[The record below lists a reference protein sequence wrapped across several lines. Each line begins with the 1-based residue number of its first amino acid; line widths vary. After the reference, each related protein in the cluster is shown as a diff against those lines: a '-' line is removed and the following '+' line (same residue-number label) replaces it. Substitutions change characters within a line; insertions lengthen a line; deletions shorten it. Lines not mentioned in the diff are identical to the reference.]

1 MSEHST
7 IRVLIAE
14 GSTQAR
20 INLKRLL
27 FSVAKEIEV
36 VAEIDKTENIVSS
49 AIKTQPDIILFNI
62 TLEEEEGEMKLTE
75 SLVEEIPKA
84 DIIIIS
90 DQELPPE
97 QIQEAML
104 AGARGLLTQPISQ
117 EKLAGT
123 VQRIVKIQEKE
134 REHIKASSSVLP
146 PKARHKIVTL
156 FSTKGGSGGS
166 LLSVNLAVMLAKMV
180 QERGE
185 KVVLLDLDLQ
195 FGDCAVM
202 LNLTPTKTIAGLVKE
217 ISEQGK
223 LEEGLLESYLI
234 KHDSGL
240 RLLAAPLKP
249 EQAELVNGSHI
260 EEIINVL
267 KLSYNFI
274 IIDSPKFLNDSLIT
288 AFNLSDLILFVLTL
302 DLPAIKNAKLGL
314 DIINSLGLKDKVA
327 LVVNRTDT
335 RMGITP
341 SEVEEALNYP
351 ILGQI
356 PSDGR
361 KIIPSINEGVPFVL
375 EYEKEKVTE
384 RVEEL
389 AGKIIGEEEE
399 KEQKKESWIKQL
411 FSSK

>member
-20 INLKRLL
+20 INLKKLL
-27 FSVAKEIEV
+27 FSVAEEIEV
-36 VAEIDKTENIVSS
+36 VAEIDKTEDLVSS
-49 AIKTQPDIILFNI
+49 AIKTQPDIILFNLA
-62 TLEEEEGEMKLTE
+62 LEEEEGKMKLTE

-117 EKLAGT
+117 EKLAGA

-134 REHIKASSSVLP
+134 REHLKASSSVLP

-185 KVVLLDLDLQ
+185 RVVLLDLDLQ

-335 RMGITP
+335 KMGITP
-341 SEVEEALNYP
+341 SEVEEALDYP

-375 EYEKEKVTE
+375 GYEKEKVTE

-399 KEQKKESWIKQL
+399 KDQKKESWIKQL